1 MGDIML
7 ESFDETFDLYWDLLC
22 NNFSKSQLRTY
33 HRQKIICNMSN
44 YKISFIKQNSDIVA
58 FASWWDFDWCIFLE
72 YISVIEK
79 YRNKGIGSTVLKEI
93 LCCNELL
100 ILECLEDDIELLT
113 FYKKRGFVVNNV
125 DYTPIKLNID
135 NDTDKYLILSYK
147 RKLSDYE
154 YNKFLNEIHNPKYN

>member
-1 MGDIML
+1 ML
-7 ESFDETFDLYWDLLC
+7 KSFDESFDSFWKLLC

-44 YKISFIKQNSDIVA
+44 YKISVIKQNSDIVA

-100 ILECLEDDIELLT
+100 ILECLENDIELLT

-147 RKLSDYE
+147 RQLSDYE